1 MFRTITAKYAGIC
14 KRCNGPISIGQKIRY
29 AGYGRTYHL
38 ASECPKGTGYTDDPP
53 TSHLGNYDAPP
64 AREYHPISGTYQP
77 VTDAPPAETVIE
89 LEF

>member
-14 KRCNGPISIGQKIRY
+14 RRCDGPIKIGDRIRY
-29 AGYGRTYHL
+29 AGPGRTYHL
-38 ASECPKGTGYTDDPP
+38 ASECPQGTNYTDDPP

-64 AREYHPISGTYQP
+64 A
-77 VTDAPPAETVIE
+77 ETVIE